1 MWLPVRRRGLCSIH
15 EGGAGLSQDPLLG
28 EHLSFLCCFRF
39 LVVSM
44 VLSGLVVAEVCVDV
58 PEGVSGLIGESL
70 SPEVERPT
78 SERSS
83 VSMSVVGGRVVL
95 SVVAS
100 DVVALRAALNSYLRW
115 VGAILDVVDAV
126 G

>member
-1 MWLPVRRRGLCSIH
+1 
-15 EGGAGLSQDPLLG
+15 
-28 EHLSFLCCFRF
+28 
-39 LVVSM
+39 M
-44 VLSGLVVAEVCVDV
+44 VLAGMVVAVVRVCV

-70 SPEVERPT
+70 SPEVERP
-78 SERSS
+78 SSVRSS
-83 VSMSVVGGRVVL
+83 VAVAAVGGEVVI
-95 SVVAS
+95 SVEAS

>member
-1 MWLPVRRRGLCSIH
+1 MINVGK
-15 EGGAGLSQDPLLG
+15 
-28 EHLSFLCCFRF
+28 
-39 LVVSM
+39 
-44 VLSGLVVAEVCVDV
+44 VVASVQINVR
-58 PEGVSGLIGESL
+58 EGISSLIDESL

-78 SERSS
+78 SERSKVT
-83 VSMSVVGGRVVL
+83 VSSEKGRVIIFIE
-95 SVVAS
+95 AS